1 MHVSIIIPTLN
12 RCDQLNRTLLSLI
25 NLKTPSNLFEIII
38 VDNGSTDSTAFIVK
52 KYQDENSNID
62 IRYFYD
68 SNPGLLK
75 GLHLG
80 AEE

>member
-1 MHVSIIIPTLN
+1 M
-12 RCDQLNRTLLSLI
+12 
-25 NLKTPSNLFEIII
+25 NLKTPSNLSEIII
-38 VDNGSTDSTAFIVK
+38 VDNGSTDIKAFIVK

-62 IRYFYD
+62 NRYFYD
-68 SNPGLLK
+68 SNPGLLT